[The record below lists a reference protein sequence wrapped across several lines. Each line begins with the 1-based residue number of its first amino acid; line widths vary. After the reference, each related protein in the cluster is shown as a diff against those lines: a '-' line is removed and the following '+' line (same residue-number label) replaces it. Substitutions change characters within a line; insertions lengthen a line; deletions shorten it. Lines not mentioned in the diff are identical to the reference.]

1 MQMARAPHVQ
11 PKSARRARQSHDNA
25 VAMSAA
31 KYRAHCPAVESC
43 TPDVSGD
50 TAATAAD
57 LSSRR
62 VEREDFTQKARG
74 GVSVEWKSGLIL
86 SHGSL
91 TLQLSI
97 YIPVGPKRSVLTRVR
112 SWPRANKDCATD
124 STRLVGPQM
133 KIFGLARAGKPMPS
147 SMLPSILRAPPVHP
161 GG

>member
-31 KYRAHCPAVESC
+31 KYSAHCPAVESR
-43 TPDVSGD
+43 PADVTGE
-50 TAATAAD
+50 TAAVAAD
-57 LSSRR
+57 LGSRR

-91 TLQLSI
+91 TLHLLT
-97 YIPVGPKRSVLTRVR
+97 YVPV
-112 SWPRANKDCATD
+112 
-124 STRLVGPQM
+124 
-133 KIFGLARAGKPMPS
+133 
-147 SMLPSILRAPPVHP
+147 
-161 GG
+161 